1 MKAKVSKKDIA
12 YLCTELSLL
21 LHAGVSTADA
31 LTLLAQDE
39 RDGLVSSLAKSVDEG
54 KALSEAL
61 RESEAFPTYV
71 CGMVKA
77 GEKTGRTEEALS
89 ALARY
94 YEDRIRMDRRIRSAL
109 TYPVVMLA
117 LMLVV
122 IGVLLVKVLPIFDS
136 VYASLGG
143 SMTGLAGGLLAFG
156 RGLERAMPVLW
167 ILLALLAAAAVA
179 VALSASLRERLL
191 SLWYNSLGDK
201 GVFRALNDARLSQ
214 AMAMGMAGGL
224 YPDETVALAA
234 GLMEGRAM
242 ERCLDCIA
250 HLERGEDINEALS
263 ASGLLPQRAC
273 RLLELGRRSGAQDAT
288 MEHIAQSLTE
298 DGEAALD
305 ELVGRVEPALVLVCS
320 VLVGVI
326 LLAVMLPLMN
336 IMSAIG

>member
-39 RDGLVSSLAKSVDEG
+39 RDGLTASLAKSVDEG
-54 KALSEAL
+54 RALSEAL
-61 RESEAFPTYV
+61 RESGAFPTYV

-94 YEDRIRMDRRIRSAL
+94 YEDRIRMDRRIRAAL